1 MENLLLNLLGSSADF
16 PAWLFIIIIVTFFG
30 IIVAIVILVKRKIKP
45 LQIKKDE
52 LTEEEAAKQELDRI
66 LVEIKD
72 EDIQKQMN
80 EESDEK

>member
-1 MENLLLNLLGSSADF
+1 MEELLLNTLSSSDF
-16 PAWLFIIIIVTFFG
+16 PPWLFIIIIVTFFG
-30 IIVAIVILVKRKIKP
+30 IVVAVVILVKRKIKP

-52 LTEEEAAKQELDRI
+52 MTEEEAVQQELDRV